1 MKQRFLWTVIAFCLT
16 HMLIHPLHS
25 QQFVNS
31 SFEILGPIVE
41 QPGPPWSF
49 YLPRSSPDLQPGQFG
64 IKRKAQHGRKFA
76 GIVFRP
82 DSSTEYLRQ
91 YLTQPLLPQTD
102 YYFTI
107 WLCYSERYNPWGG
120 HPARLR
126 FLGRKNLIDP
136 LQLLWS
142 SPIIDHEDWRQYH
155 IHFKTSNLP
164 LIDFFFQ
171 AYFSSPEYTNGG
183 VLIDNIG
190 LIQEGRLPQIDL
202 GPDTILCEGE
212 SLTLPL
218 EYDGFSTLI
227 WQDGRSEQQIEVREA
242 GTYVLTASTD
252 ILTISDTIKVEYT
265 KIPDVDLG
273 SDTSLCAGLELELSA
288 EVDDSEVQYIW
299 ENGSTDPNR
308 TIQEM
313 GNYQIR
319 LQKGRCQQM
328 DSIYLQFRDC
338 ELVLKMP
345 NVISPNGDGI
355 NERFIPIEIKD
366 VFSPELRVYDRW
378 GMQMYAATNLDQ
390 GWKGEAPY
398 GPAKEG
404 TYFWILTYQDGY
416 GNEFVDKGSLTLLR

>member
-1 MKQRFLWTVIAFCLT
+1 MVIAFCLT
-16 HMLIHPLHS
+16 CVLIHPLFS
-25 QQFVNS
+25 QQFANP

-64 IKRKAQHGRKFA
+64 VTRRAQHGSKFA

-91 YLTQPLLPQTD
+91 YLPQALLPNTD

-107 WLCYSERYNPWGG
+107 WLCYSERYGPWGG
-120 HPARLR
+120 NPARLR

-136 LQLLWS
+136 LELLWS

-171 AYFSSPEYTNGG
+171 AYFSLPEHRTGG

-190 LIQEGRLPQIDL
+190 LIQEGRLPQINL

-218 EYDGFSTLI
+218 EYDGFSTLV
-227 WQDGRSEQQIEVREA
+227 WQDGSSESQIKISTA
-242 GTYVLTASTD
+242 GTYILTASTD
-252 ILTISDTIKVEYT
+252 ALTITDTIKVDYT
-265 KIPDVDLG
+265 KIPDIELG
-273 SDTSLCAGLELELSA
+273 LDTSLCAGLELELNGSV
-288 EVDDSEVQYIW
+288 EDSEVEYLW
-299 ENGSTDPNR
+299 ENGFIEPIRILNQS
-308 TIQEM
+308 
-313 GNYQIR
+313 GSFQIA
-319 LQKGRCQQM
+319 LQKGRCQKS
-328 DSIYLQFRDC
+328 DSIYVQFRDC
-338 ELVLKMP
+338 QLILEMP
-345 NVISPNGDGI
+345 NVISPNGDGLNDI
-355 NERFIPIEIKD
+355 FVPIQIQD
-366 VFSPELRVYDRW
+366 VFKPELTIYDRW
-378 GMQMYAATNLDQ
+378 GKQMYTATALEN
-390 GWKGEAPY
+390 GWNGEAPY

-404 TYFWILTYQDGY
+404 IYFWILTYQDGY
-416 GNEFVDKGSLTLLR
+416 GNEFVDKGSVTLLR